1 MYVCFAIG
9 NVLVSSRLSKL
20 GFINTRWR
28 KKERR
33 FNYIERL
40 AAIRLGSLVPGIFV
54 LLFIL
59 VWPPFVVVLLNH
71 LLIGWFDLT
80 CFHRWNI
87 CCLECYLLE
96 LLPGVLSPWIVAWS
110 VISLNCC
117 LECYLLELL
126 LWVCLIDL
134 LPEVWPLEFMLK
146 LPGNLSLLNDKY
158 LR

>member
-1 MYVCFAIG
+1 VYFAIG
-9 NVLVSSRLSKL
+9 NVLVSSRLGKL

-28 KKERR
+28 KKDRR
-33 FNYIERL
+33 FKYIERL

-71 LLIGWFDLT
+71 WLVWPNLFPSLK
-80 CFHRWNI
+80 H
-87 CCLECYLLE
+87 

-117 LECYLLELL
+117 FELSHWFVAWGL
-126 LWVCLIDL
+126 TSWIYAKTNW
-134 LPEVWPLEFMLK
+134 EFIPLKRQIFK
-146 LPGNLSLLNDKY
+146 VKCTCGILN
-158 LR
+158 